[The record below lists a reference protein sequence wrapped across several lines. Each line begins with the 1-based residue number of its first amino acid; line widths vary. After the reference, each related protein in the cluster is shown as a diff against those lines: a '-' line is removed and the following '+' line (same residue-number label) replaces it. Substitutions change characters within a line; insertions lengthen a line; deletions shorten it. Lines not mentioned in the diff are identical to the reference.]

1 MQFRN
6 MPHQSK
12 EHNHRQKPGDQQNS
26 VIMRNLPKAN
36 DDTDKRQC
44 QHFEIRIL
52 IHRPQQFGNA

>member
-1 MQFRN
+1 